1 MAKWRG
7 WTRAGRRTDSRQPAT
22 HEGLGGGAVTTRGLR
37 AFRPS
42 GLRDRAFRKAFN
54 AGHPLE
60 TRIDVFVPLPRG
72 ESALLPGRPTGRYL
86 WRQRRR
92 HSAAQRRR
100 AHRGDPAGRR
110 ASFWSEK
117 SKRTARRVGVAQVCA
132 ASRKGAPT
140 WRALRRVCGAGP
152 RAPLHCSSRKGDRQ
166 RDCAGPALEAL
177 QIGYNGCRVGAPLR
191 SSGGSEAR
199 QGAAWRRDTARHD

>member
-1 MAKWRG
+1 MRDTLWRHG
-7 WTRAGRRTDSRQPAT
+7 LTSLCHCRAVSLHYCPAGRPAGISGDSVGDTASAT
-22 HEGLGGGAVTTRGLR
+22 
-37 AFRPS
+37 
-42 GLRDRAFRKAFN
+42 
-54 AGHPLE
+54 
-60 TRIDVFVPLPRG
+60 
-72 ESALLPGRPTGRYL
+72 
-86 WRQRRR
+86 
-92 HSAAQRRR
+92 QRRR

-132 ASRKGAPT
+132 GSSKGAPT